1 MENPES
7 AASLATLQGE
17 LRAKIFIGQT
27 LLDRLSNNSLK
38 KVQGLPKLEKKVRQE
53 VKFLEKFEADENIS
67 KLKKEHINCS
77 NLAHL
82 SSIIDQIFLVES
94 PTAVIHPFNL
104 VTGDKARKKV
114 VVDVVADKGQSWIKV
129 VARNPKALDLN
140 SQGGS
145 QFGQKSIIDQV
156 KEFVQCSAQNELMF
170 KQPVVKFVF
179 ANGVTSSLH
188 KKVCKRGAVAIG
200 EIVNIDDDEDDDDDE
215 DVEESSGE
223 GSEVS
228 DESETEELETETSEA
243 IDSTKVNL
251 DITAMIAYVSA
262 LTNGRNW
269 FSYKEKILSQ
279 QADWERHR
287 PVKPYLESIF
297 RDKQLVCCASAMN
310 DFITIINTLG
320 GAGER
325 ERGTELI
332 KRMTVVPDSTT
343 RKTESLTLSG
353 KIKDR
358 SLAIFATGDFLRVLT
373 VTANTGFIRAAAGQ
387 GVNFAVIT
395 HESRALTEDKEKF
408 AVQLQPEF
416 SPS

>member
-1 MENPES
+1 M
-7 AASLATLQGE
+7 
-17 LRAKIFIGQT
+17 
-27 LLDRLSNNSLK
+27 
-38 KVQGLPKLEKKVRQE
+38 
-53 VKFLEKFEADENIS
+53 
-67 KLKKEHINCS
+67 
-77 NLAHL
+77 
-82 SSIIDQIFLVES
+82 
-94 PTAVIHPFNL
+94 
-104 VTGDKARKKV
+104 
-114 VVDVVADKGQSWIKV
+114 
-129 VARNPKALDLN
+129 
-140 SQGGS
+140 
-145 QFGQKSIIDQV
+145 

-200 EIVNIDDDEDDDDDE
+200 DIVNIDDDEDDDDDE

-297 RDKQLVCCASAMN
+297 RDKQLGQCLYIMWMLNNFKYIGTN
-310 DFITIINTLG
+310 D
-320 GAGER
+320 
-325 ERGTELI
+325 
-332 KRMTVVPDSTT
+332 
-343 RKTESLTLSG
+343 
-353 KIKDR
+353 
-358 SLAIFATGDFLRVLT
+358 
-373 VTANTGFIRAAAGQ
+373 
-387 GVNFAVIT
+387 
-395 HESRALTEDKEKF
+395 
-408 AVQLQPEF
+408 
-416 SPS
+416 